1 MPPLDVSG
9 PLGRLVQN
17 VASRPRFST
26 IALRIAPRLDKLAHR
41 LTGGRIVLSGLLVPT
56 LVLTTTGAKSGQPRQ
71 SPLATLADGDAF
83 YVVGSNFGT
92 EKHPAWTGNLIK
104 TPEAEVTFRGRRVAV
119 RAHLLTDAEK
129 AAVWP
134 RLLTV
139 WPTYDSYV
147 ERSGRNI
154 RVFRLEPR

>member
-1 MPPLDVSG
+1 MALSVTG
-9 PLGRLVQN
+9 PVGRFVQRLAQRERFALVALKVAPRMDR
-17 VASRPRFST
+17 VASRLS
-26 IALRIAPRLDKLAHR
+26 
-41 LTGGRIVLSGLLVPT
+41 GGRFVVSQLLVPV
-56 LVLTTTGAKSGQPRQ
+56 LVLVTTGAKSGLPRE
-71 SPLATLADGDAF
+71 SPLATLVDGDAF

-92 EKHPAWTGNLIK
+92 EKHPAWTANLLK
-104 TPEAEVTFRGRRVAV
+104 NPEATVVFGGKRRPV
-119 RAHLLTDAEK
+119 RARLLTDEEK

-154 RVFRLEPR
+154 RVFRLEPA

>member
-1 MPPLDVSG
+1 LTLSVTG
-9 PLGRLVQN
+9 PVGRLVQRL
-17 VASRPRFST
+17 AQQPRFSLV
-26 IALRIAPRLDKLAHR
+26 ALRIAPRLDRLAHR
-41 LTGGRIVLSGLLVPT
+41 VSGGRLVVSQLLVPT
-56 LVLTTTGAKSGQPRQ
+56 LVLTTTGAKSGLPRE
-71 SPLATLADGDAF
+71 SPLATLVDGDAY

-92 EKHPAWTGNLIK
+92 EKHPAWTGNLMK
-104 TPEAEVTFRGRRVAV
+104 NPDAVVTYRGRRTPV
-119 RAHLLTDAEK
+119 RARLLTDDEK
-129 AAVWP
+129 AAIWP